1 MGSGEHRFGLAQ
13 FFSHG
18 YGVQEEEASQGAK
31 SLVELERSLGPTQG
45 SEMPLE
51 ELLALYGYE
60 VSEPI
65 VESNRQPSE
74 PATSLPDMT
83 LDKGRRKTRLSRQL
97 MTLHPPSHHM
107 PLISS
112 SAISVDEEKDS
123 SECASEDSVSSSVQ
137 SNDGGK
143 DIMVG
148 PQFQASIPPLSTD
161 AHQER
166 AYENED
172 QLLWTPGMLTG
183 EAVEEFLL
191 QAQKRGG
198 EVGVA
203 KAPTPGDIIKD
214 NEQALYELVK
224 CNFNAEEA
232 LRRLRFN
239 IKVFSEEL
247 CAWSEEECRNFEH
260 GYRVHGKNFHLIQAN
275 KVRTRSVG
283 ECVEYYYAWKKSD
296 RHEYFTQQ
304 TTKLGRKKYSL
315 QSGTMEDGDPDGEGG
330 EMEGCSHTHNSP
342 CGPLSTSQLDPPSP
356 PDVFN
361 SDKQGAEL
369 VRHASPIAP
378 REPLFNQLPSLPT
391 QDEEP
396 QEPITDFPNGA
407 SSPGPFSGPQAQ
419 FLPSQAPCSGP
430 PGPEVLG
437 PGFYQLQLGPLL
449 ADSVLGGPECG
460 APQRLQVGFS
470 LPSGAPPT
478 PAVSPAV
485 SVTSEFGALSS
496 FLRPPTLRPSP
507 VQHSHPLTQYNQ
519 ENSKEQAMVLENS
532 SRACLLALIF
542 GVCTCGESGLSPRG
556 LECVFMEYANVTC
569 QWEPGVDTPPDT
581 QYILQTQCSVPM
593 DTLNDHYCIRVIA
606 KRSHAEASSAPLCL
620 DAIQAGKLYAP
631 VFSRLSAIP
640 GKPHCLEVQWS
651 RPEIFPLSR
660 EHPQPQILDVDLR
673 QTEQCFF
680 CPFTLYNMSIRFRYH
695 SALSHWS
702 DWSSQL
708 QARTEEA
715 GKKKREGETPSA
727 APQLWRLIEGAGVM
741 NWRRVTLVW
750 KSLPKSQANGRVLEY
765 SVSCWQEGHQNPLDQ
780 GGCETLSQNERFCQL
795 SLPPQRC
802 FCSLSASNSVGT
814 SPPAVITIS
823 STLDRES
830 RDPIAFNISALDE
843 YSLEVSWGDPVGPSA
858 KGVWP
863 EVCYTVSVRVEYGM
877 EAGPEQTLLAYSRQ
891 GAPSAGPR
899 LHVTELGSSSMSL
912 QWDPVPLEQ
921 RHGFIRNYTLFYEN
935 DHNTTWV
942 VLAGEVLQYQ
952 LNGLSGVYRIY
963 MVANTDAGQGA
974 AGPPVT
980 VVVEG
985 HRDPALTIIR
995 CSFLPF
1001 FTLLILFYC
1010 LRWRQRVP
1018 DPAQSSLSFWIPAT
1032 MQRVEK
1038 KDSKDA
1044 HGQSPS
1050 DNGLLSHSNTSLCVL
1065 DSAMMSPFPST
1076 ENRLFPLFSQYVRHG
1091 FEQGRAQPSSPTLSQ
1106 SSSSH
1111 PSLIGKNTQEGAD
1124 TDVIGFSFNTYL

>member
-1 MGSGEHRFGLAQ
+1 MPAQKRNGGAGSMGSGEHRFGLAQ

-83 LDKGRRKTRLSRQL
+83 LDKDQIAKDLLSGEEEDEAQ
-97 MTLHPPSHHM
+97 
-107 PLISS
+107 S
-112 SAISVDEEKDS
+112 SADDLTPSVTSHASDLFQRHLRAHSFEDEEKDS

-203 KAPTPGDIIKD
+203 KAPTHGDIIKD

-361 SDKQGAEL
+361 SDKQANRTQARHSRQGLEGAEL

-396 QEPITDFPNGA
+396 QEPITDFPSDA

-449 ADSVLGGPECG
+449 ADSVPGGPECG

-507 VQHSHPLTQYNQ
+507 VQHSHPLTQ
-519 ENSKEQAMVLENS
+519 
-532 SRACLLALIF
+532 
-542 GVCTCGESGLSPRG
+542 
-556 LECVFMEYANVTC
+556 
-569 QWEPGVDTPPDT
+569 
-581 QYILQTQCSVPM
+581 
-593 DTLNDHYCIRVIA
+593 
-606 KRSHAEASSAPLCL
+606 
-620 DAIQAGKLYAP
+620 
-631 VFSRLSAIP
+631 
-640 GKPHCLEVQWS
+640 
-651 RPEIFPLSR
+651 
-660 EHPQPQILDVDLR
+660 
-673 QTEQCFF
+673 
-680 CPFTLYNMSIRFRYH
+680 
-695 SALSHWS
+695 
-702 DWSSQL
+702 
-708 QARTEEA
+708 
-715 GKKKREGETPSA
+715 
-727 APQLWRLIEGAGVM
+727 
-741 NWRRVTLVW
+741 
-750 KSLPKSQANGRVLEY
+750 
-765 SVSCWQEGHQNPLDQ
+765 
-780 GGCETLSQNERFCQL
+780 
-795 SLPPQRC
+795 
-802 FCSLSASNSVGT
+802 
-814 SPPAVITIS
+814 
-823 STLDRES
+823 
-830 RDPIAFNISALDE
+830 
-843 YSLEVSWGDPVGPSA
+843 
-858 KGVWP
+858 
-863 EVCYTVSVRVEYGM
+863 
-877 EAGPEQTLLAYSRQ
+877 
-891 GAPSAGPR
+891 
-899 LHVTELGSSSMSL
+899 
-912 QWDPVPLEQ
+912 
-921 RHGFIRNYTLFYEN
+921 
-935 DHNTTWV
+935 
-942 VLAGEVLQYQ
+942 
-952 LNGLSGVYRIY
+952 
-963 MVANTDAGQGA
+963 
-974 AGPPVT
+974 
-980 VVVEG
+980 
-985 HRDPALTIIR
+985 
-995 CSFLPF
+995 
-1001 FTLLILFYC
+1001 
-1010 LRWRQRVP
+1010 
-1018 DPAQSSLSFWIPAT
+1018 
-1032 MQRVEK
+1032 
-1038 KDSKDA
+1038 
-1044 HGQSPS
+1044 
-1050 DNGLLSHSNTSLCVL
+1050 
-1065 DSAMMSPFPST
+1065 
-1076 ENRLFPLFSQYVRHG
+1076 
-1091 FEQGRAQPSSPTLSQ
+1091 
-1106 SSSSH
+1106 
-1111 PSLIGKNTQEGAD
+1111 
-1124 TDVIGFSFNTYL
+1124 